1 MNGYI
6 VDLYFRNSDLAVKI
20 DKNAGYK
27 DVINDQNYCNFIQTN
42 FDGDI
47 FLKIDKI
54 YNHIKKCGLV
64 QTCK

>member
-27 DVINDQNYCNFIQTN
+27 DVIND
-42 FDGDI
+42 
-47 FLKIDKI
+47 
-54 YNHIKKCGLV
+54 
-64 QTCK
+64 